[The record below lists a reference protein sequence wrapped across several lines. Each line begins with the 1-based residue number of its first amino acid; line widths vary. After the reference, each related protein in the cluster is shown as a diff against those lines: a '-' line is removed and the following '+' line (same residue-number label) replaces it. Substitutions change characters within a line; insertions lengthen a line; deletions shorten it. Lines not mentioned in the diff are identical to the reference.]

1 MVGRSHRACRLCSR
15 GRRIALSGLLIS
27 IATGLPRRR
36 GLGRER
42 PEPALLWAVLDE
54 AFSLREDRS
63 STGSVR
69 RWESSSGAGTK
80 FLYPGGVTEIS
91 RWLSASDTTGSS
103 SAEKAHRSRW
113 DRSRGADGR
122 RFTADEQGRGVW
134 RHDGRGRPFARTAFR
149 SWCWHPSGM
158 RRGFSGDSDPVVSS
172 RCDSTTG

>member
-27 IATGLPRRR
+27 IATGYPGRR

-122 RFTADEQGRGVW
+122 RFTADEQGRGVE
-134 RHDGRGRPFARTAFR
+134 ARWARKAF
-149 SWCWHPSGM
+149 CA
-158 RRGFSGDSDPVVSS
+158 DSVSQLVLAS
-172 RCDSTTG
+172 LRDAKRVFGGL